1 MAKQASWVAAGVQEE
16 GAELRARRQ
25 PKGHTA
31 QPHRRQGA
39 QGPQKR
45 LNSVQFVPPL
55 TL

>member
-1 MAKQASWVAAGVQEE
+1 MAKQASWVAARVQEE
-16 GAELRARRQ
+16 GAEIRARHQ

-31 QPHRRQGA
+31 QPRRQGA